1 MPSLQGFSHVSLSV
15 HDREVSQQWYCD
27 VFGFELFEQLGTE
40 AYRESVLMHP
50 ATGMVLCL
58 QQHSANVQESFE
70 PQRTGLDH
78 VAFKV
83 ASREELDRWAAR
95 LAELGVVHSPVV
107 DMPYGSVLCLRDP
120 DQIQLEIFYRPG
132 H

>member
-15 HDREVSQQWYCD
+15 CDREVSQQWYCD

-58 QQHSANVQESFE
+58 QQHRANVQESFE

-83 ASREELDRWAAR
+83 ASREELDRWAAQ